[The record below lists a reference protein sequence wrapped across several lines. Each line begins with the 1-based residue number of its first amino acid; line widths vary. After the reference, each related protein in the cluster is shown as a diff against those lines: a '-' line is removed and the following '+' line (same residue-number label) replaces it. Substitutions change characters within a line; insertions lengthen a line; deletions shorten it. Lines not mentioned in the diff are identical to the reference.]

1 MSEFNESNELPRAI
15 SEEDTIIEA
24 EITHS
29 GSDQESTTKID
40 LKSSTDVDVDDEHLD
55 AKAPASKKSNSP
67 SEPIST
73 LCFTMRRQII
83 SRSDFFSAQ
92 FRSFQMKA
100 NGSSPICHFNVVL
113 KSIDTE
119 QLLKVS

>member
-1 MSEFNESNELPRAI
+1 MSEFNETNELPRAI

-55 AKAPASKKSNSP
+55 AKAPVSKKSNSP

-83 SRSDFFSAQ
+83 SRSDFFS
-92 FRSFQMKA
+92 SHHLNSPFQTKT
-100 NGSSPICHFNVVL
+100 NRSSPIYHFNIVL
-113 KSIDTE
+113 KSIDPE
-119 QLLKVS
+119 QLL

>member
-1 MSEFNESNELPRAI
+1 MSEFNESNELPHAI

-29 GSDQESTTKID
+29 SSDQESTTTKID
-40 LKSSTDVDVDDEHLD
+40 LKSSTDDEHLD
-55 AKAPASKKSNSP
+55 AKAPAMKKSNSP

-83 SRSDFFSAQ
+83 SRSDA
-92 FRSFQMKA
+92 
-100 NGSSPICHFNVVL
+100 
-113 KSIDTE
+113 
-119 QLLKVS
+119 